1 MTDSTEVAA
10 VRAITVPFHGAELFV
25 VEHNGQPYTPMKPIV
40 EDMGLAWQPQHRKV
54 TANKSRWGMVE
65 ITIPSE
71 ELNHHDGDA
80 GLNGRDDHPGQ
91 RRSMT
96 MLPLRKLPGWLAT
109 IDPGRVKN
117 PDVRARVIQYQ
128 NECDEVL
135 WQYWNDGVA
144 VNPRALYSVNPG
156 DVLSKDEAETLRLM
170 LKAAVD
176 RLPKHLQGKKM
187 LQGWSKLK
195 AHFKV
200 SYREIPRH
208 EFSEAVSIVARHT
221 AEWEV
226 VDEPQ
231 GETLNDEIDRLIQ
244 QIETPNGVATH
255 LFVPLVNAV
264 LRKQGLDLSVS
275 IKGDSAHLSPGQS
288 KEVTE
293 RLDRLGQIFN
303 PESRQYADV
312 LGIRRALCGLDPKL
326 GMREEGYRP
335 VLPAL

>member
-1 MTDSTEVAA
+1 MSDSNEVAA

-156 DVLSKDEAETLRLM
+156 DVLSKDEAEKLRLM
-170 LKAAVD
+170 LKDAVD
-176 RLPKHLQGKKM
+176 RMPKHLQGKMM

-200 SYREIPRH
+200 PYREIPQH
-208 EFSEAVSIVARHT
+208 EFSEAVSIIARHT
-221 AEWEV
+221 AEWELV
-226 VDEPQ
+226 EQ
-231 GETLNDEIDRLIQ
+231 GHADKNTLGVSIEELTQQVETGS
-244 QIETPNGVATH
+244 GVAPAQ
-255 LFVPLVNAV
+255 LMPLVNAV
-264 LRKQGLDLSVS
+264 LRKQGFNLGMPAAQSHDIAERIDRLESLF
-275 IKGDSAHLSPGQS
+275 HPLSPQFS
-288 KEVTE
+288 
-293 RLDRLGQIFN
+293 
-303 PESRQYADV
+303 DV
-312 LGIRRALCGLDPKL
+312 VGIRRALLGLNPKL
-326 GMREEGYRP
+326 GSPEHGYCK
-335 VLPAL
+335 LISA